1 MMLLRRSFI
10 TTAMCAVVL
19 GSAACAQVATEDYT
33 PSVGQSGKDVIWVPT
48 PQTLVD
54 RMLDM
59 AKLTPNDRLVDLG
72 AGDGRTVITAARR
85 GARARGIEFN
95 PNMVAYAR
103 RQAAAA
109 GVASRAI
116 FEQADILQTD
126 FSDAT
131 VVTLFLLPSL
141 NLQLRPTL
149 LDMAP
154 GTRIVSNSF
163 DMGDW
168 EPDETD
174 EVTQDCTAYCRALLW
189 IVPAKVDGAW
199 MLDGKRLTLQQ
210 RYQTFQGA
218 HGSQA
223 VSDARLDGSQIR
235 FSIGRDQYVGEVSG
249 NVMQGTVNGSR
260 PWRATRG

>member
-10 TTAMCAVVL
+10 ATAMCAVVL
-19 GSAACAQVATEDYT
+19 GSAACAQVAKEDYT

-72 AGDGRTVITAARR
+72 AGDGRTVITAAQR
-85 GARARGIEFN
+85 GASARGIEFN

-109 GVASRAI
+109 GVASRAT
-116 FEQADILQTD
+116 FEQADIFQSD
-126 FSDAT
+126 FSNAT

-199 MLDGKRLTLQQ
+199 MLDGQRLTLQQ
-210 RYQTFQGA
+210 RYQTLQGA
-218 HGSQA
+218 HGSQT
-223 VSDARLDGSQIR
+223 VSDARLNGSQIR
-235 FSIGRDQYVGEVSG
+235 FAIGRDQYVGEVSG

>member
-19 GSAACAQVATEDYT
+19 GSTACAQVATEEYT

-59 AKLTPNDRLVDLG
+59 AKLTPRDRLVDLG
-72 AGDGRTVITAARR
+72 SGDGRTVITAAQR
-85 GARARGIEFN
+85 GASARGIEYN
-95 PNMVAYAR
+95 PDMVAYAR

-109 GVASRAI
+109 GVAARAT
-116 FEQADILQTD
+116 FEQADIFQSD

-131 VVTLFLLPSL
+131 IVTLFLLPSL
-141 NLQLRPTL
+141 NLQLRPIL

-168 EPDETD
+168 EPDESD
-174 EVTQDCTAYCRALLW
+174 DVTQDCTAYCRALKW

-199 MLDGKRLTLQQ
+199 TLDDRPVTLQQ
-210 RYQTFQGA
+210 RYQTFEGA
-218 HGSQA
+218 AGSA
-223 VSDARLDGSQIR
+223 AIRDGRLDGSQIR
-235 FSIGRDQYVGEVSG
+235 FTIGNDQYVGAVSG
-249 NVMQGTVNGSR
+249 NTMQGTVNGSR